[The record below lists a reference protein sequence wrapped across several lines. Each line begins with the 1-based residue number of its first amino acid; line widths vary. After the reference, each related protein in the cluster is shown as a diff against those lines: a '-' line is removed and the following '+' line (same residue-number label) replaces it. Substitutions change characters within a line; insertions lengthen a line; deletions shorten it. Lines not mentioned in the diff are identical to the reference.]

1 MSCSRVPWQCSKGVL
16 APLLLPTHLPKWEL
30 WTWESLYVMTWNVCP
45 FFFLYVCSVELG
57 YKHKRPRP
65 GFKIYT
71 LVSQDGCGGVQFP
84 CVSQLSS
91 QSLLLPVR
99 HVFAWCCC
107 FLLAFAWSHR
117 CSHLAYLWWYSV
129 SVSVVGCSCLMKTWM
144 QVAQGCCRPKCL
156 SI

>member
-71 LVSQDGCGGVQFP
+71 LVSQDGRGGVQFP

-117 CSHLAYLWWYSV
+117 CSHLAYSGDILFLCLLLAVAVWWRH
-129 SVSVVGCSCLMKTWM
+129 GCKWLKAAA
-144 QVAQGCCRPKCL
+144 VL
-156 SI
+156 NV